1 MKVVLA
7 LPPQLQFP
15 PLMAQL
21 HVGVCLIIHSSLL
34 LFTVRFAE
42 AVDYV
47 EMSKNFY
54 IAYGERKCFNI
65 SIVDNTIFE
74 PQESF
79 SVKLTSFAVTVP
91 NLYLSPTTI
100 TIKDDD
106 GE

>member
-1 MKVVLA
+1 MYVL
-7 LPPQLQFP
+7 LF
-15 PLMAQL
+15 
-21 HVGVCLIIHSSLL
+21 IHPFY

-47 EMSKNFY
+47 EMSKIFY
-54 IAYGERKCFNI
+54 IAYGERKCFDI
-65 SIVDNTIFE
+65 SIVDNTVFE

-79 SVKLTSFAVTVP
+79 SVKVTSFADTVP